1 MSDLVRI
8 GIFVIVILFIG
19 IPFTYLI
26 LKLVY
31 KKSILVPIGT
41 IMTGTVSVIVIQVHF
56 SEHMELIH
64 MIWGVPLAVSIVM
77 VGLKLIQ
84 RVLIKPSKSILK
96 IIEKVADGD
105 LNARIDKSIAINENE
120 LGLISKEVNTMVSKM
135 SEVLHNVLE
144 MSNSV
149 VAVSSSLESDSGKM
163 AQLANEQAA
172 SVEQVS
178 ATMEEMASGISQNS
192 ENSHE
197 AESIAK
203 KSAVKIDINNKNV
216 QKATE
221 ALEVIIKKI
230 GVISEI
236 AFQTNILSL
245 NAAIEA
251 SKAGE
256 FGKGFNVVASEIRKL
271 SNRSKVAALEIN
283 DISKNSMKI
292 SERTS
297 RISEQIVPD
306 VKKTYKIVK
315 QISTSTKE
323 QNLSAVQVNNSVQ
336 QLNRATQ
343 ELAQVSQKL
352 SMNSGDL
359 NGFANKL
366 TESMRYF
373 TKTRS
378 DEKDPL
384 DKENTELEIE
394 KQNDDTPDVKL
405 LSGEISLDDGTN
417 DGFNIDLPK
426 GDSDNDFEK
435 F

>member
-1 MSDLVRI
+1 MSELIRI
-8 GIFVIVILFIG
+8 GIFVTVILFIG
-19 IPFTYLI
+19 IPFTYII

-41 IMTGTVSVIVIQVHF
+41 IMTGTVSVIVIQVHY
-56 SEHMELIH
+56 SEHMGLIH

-77 VGLKLIQ
+77 IGLKLIQ
-84 RVLIKPSKSILK
+84 KVLIKPSNDILNTISK
-96 IIEKVADGD
+96 IAEGD
-105 LNARIDKSIAINENE
+105 LSVRIDENIANNKNE
-120 LGLISKEVNTMVSKM
+120 LGLISNEVNTMVLKM
-135 SEVLHNVLE
+135 SEVLNNVLKI
-144 MSNSV
+144 SNSV
-149 VAVSSSLESDSGKM
+149 VTVSSSLKVDSGQM

-172 SVEQVS
+172 SVEEVS
-178 ATMEEMASGISQNS
+178 ATMEEMASGISQSS

-197 AESIAK
+197 AETIAK

-221 ALEVIIKKI
+221 ALEVILKKI

-271 SNRSKVAALEIN
+271 SNRSKAAALEIN

-315 QISTSTKE
+315 EISTSTKE

-343 ELAQVSQKL
+343 ELANVSQKL
-352 SMNSGDL
+352 SMSSGHL
-359 NGFANKL
+359 SEFAYKL
-366 TESMRYF
+366 TENMKYF
-373 TKTRS
+373 THTGS
-378 DEKDPL
+378 DVKKSSN
-384 DKENTELEIE
+384 KENPELKTKAE
-394 KQNDDTPDVKL
+394 KKNNPEEEL
-405 LSGEISLDDGTN
+405 LSGEISLGDDL
-417 DGFNIDLPK
+417 DSGFEINLPK
-426 GDSDNDFEK
+426 GDDDNDFEK